1 MAKQSATA
9 QNAVTHGIFRQD
21 LPSAPPSPFAVLA
34 HQSLPG
40 PRGEDM
46 ADDLMRAE
54 RQTAR
59 CRASILDQAQAIEP
73 LLAAALLQAE
83 EGQAHQIDMAIDAAL
98 ETALI
103 QLTRLLR
110 YQNQS
115 LTALRKARIAILNA
129 AEGFGALNDK
139 GRG

>member
-1 MAKQSATA
+1 MAKPRPTA

-21 LPSAPPSPFAVLA
+21 QPTAPPSPFAMLA
-34 HQSLPG
+34 MQSLPG
-40 PRGEDM
+40 RLGEDM

-59 CRASILDQAQAIEP
+59 CRATLLEETRALET
-73 LLAAALLQAE
+73 LLAAAAFQGEKGHA
-83 EGQAHQIDMAIDAAL
+83 QID
-98 ETALI
+98 TALDTALQDALG

-129 AEGFGALNDK
+129 TEGFGGLTDQ

>member
-1 MAKQSATA
+1 MAKPRATA

-21 LPSAPPSPFAVLA
+21 RPTAPPSPFAVLA
-34 HQSLPG
+34 MQSLPD
-40 PRGEDM
+40 RLGEDL

-59 CRASILDQAQAIEP
+59 CRATLLEETRALESILATTPLQGDEGGQAQIDTALDTTIQ
-73 LLAAALLQAE
+73 AALS
-83 EGQAHQIDMAIDAAL
+83 
-98 ETALI
+98 

-115 LTALRKARIAILNA
+115 LTTLRKARIAILNA
-129 AEGFGALNDK
+129 AEGFGGLTDQ

>member
-1 MAKQSATA
+1 MAKPRATA

-21 LPSAPPSPFAVLA
+21 LPTAPPSPFAVLA
-34 HQSLPG
+34 MQSLPG
-40 PRGEDM
+40 HLGEDM
-46 ADDLMRAE
+46 ADDLMRSEA
-54 RQTAR
+54 QTAR
-59 CRASILDQAQAIEP
+59 CRASLLKEARALET
-73 LLAAALLQAE
+73 LLAAAPLPGE
-83 EGQAHQIDMAIDAAL
+83 DGQAHQIDTALQAAL
-98 ETALI
+98 S

-129 AEGFGALNDK
+129 AEGFGAPSDQ

>member
-1 MAKQSATA
+1 MAKPRATA

-21 LPSAPPSPFAVLA
+21 RPTAPPSPFAMLA
-34 HQSLPG
+34 MQSLPLSL
-40 PRGEDM
+40 GEDL

-59 CRASILDQAQAIEP
+59 CRATLLEETRALET
-73 LLAAALLQAE
+73 LLAAAPFQGE
-83 EGQAHQIDMAIDAAL
+83 KGQAHQVDTTIQAAL
-98 ETALI
+98 S

-129 AEGFGALNDK
+129 TEGFGGLTDQ

>member
-21 LPSAPPSPFAVLA
+21 LSSAPPSPFAVLA

-59 CRASILDQAQAIEP
+59 CRASLLDETRALEA
-73 LLAAALLQAE
+73 LLAAALLQGE
-83 EGQAHQIDMAIDAAL
+83 EGQAHQIDMAVDA
-98 ETALI
+98 ALI

-115 LTALRKARIAILNA
+115 LTTLRKARIAILNA

>member
-1 MAKQSATA
+1 MAKPRATA

-21 LPSAPPSPFAVLA
+21 RPTAPSSPFAVLA
-34 HQSLPG
+34 MQSFPG
-40 PRGEDM
+40 RLGEDM

-59 CRASILDQAQAIEP
+59 CRATLLEETRALET
-73 LLAAALLQAE
+73 LLAAALLQTDTALDTTI
-83 EGQAHQIDMAIDAAL
+83 QAAL
-98 ETALI
+98 S

-115 LTALRKARIAILNA
+115 LTTLRKARIAILNT
-129 AEGFGALNDK
+129 AEGFGALTDQ